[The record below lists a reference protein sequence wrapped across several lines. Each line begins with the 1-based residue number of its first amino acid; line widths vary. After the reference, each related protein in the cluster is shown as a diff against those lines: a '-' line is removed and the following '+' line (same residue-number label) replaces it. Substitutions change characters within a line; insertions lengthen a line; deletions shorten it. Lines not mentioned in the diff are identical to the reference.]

1 MSMKFSGA
9 GSLQNNLHDCGDDE
23 INEYL
28 SIFNCVL
35 LGIKVSDTKSSIKQD
50 ALYYMANRLMEVQFN
65 DCED

>member
-9 GSLQNNLHDCGDDE
+9 SSLQNNLLDSGDNE

-28 SIFNCVL
+28 SIFNCIL
-35 LGIKVSDTKSSIKQD
+35 LGIKGSIAKESIKQD
-50 ALYYMANRLMEVQFN
+50 ALYYMSNRLIEVEFN